1 MTKREY
7 YVVIEEGEN
16 GYLIADVPELPGCHT
31 QGKTKE
37 ELIANVK
44 EAIELYIEVEGKKPA
59 PEPLPKVVGIEK
71 VRVGV

>member
-1 MTKREY
+1 MIKREY
-7 YVVIEEGEN
+7 YVVIEEGED

-44 EAIELYIEVEGKKPA
+44 EAIELYLEVEGKNQLLNPY
-59 PEPLPKVVGIEK
+59 L
-71 VRVGV
+71 RS

>member
-7 YVVIEEGEN
+7 YVVIEEGED

-44 EAIELYIEVEGKKPA
+44 EAIELYVEVQGQEPS
-59 PEPLPKVVGIEK
+59 PELLPKIVGIERVK
-71 VRVGV
+71 VGA